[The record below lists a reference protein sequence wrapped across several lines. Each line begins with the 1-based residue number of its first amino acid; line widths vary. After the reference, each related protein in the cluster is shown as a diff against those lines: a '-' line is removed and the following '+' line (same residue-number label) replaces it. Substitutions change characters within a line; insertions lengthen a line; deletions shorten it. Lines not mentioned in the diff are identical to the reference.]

1 MTTKFLTLISI
12 LALSSMSNTLNAQ
25 TPNYLADGSKWRI
38 NSVGLSLTA
47 PCWTQGK
54 YVVEIVG
61 DTMIGAYSYKKMV
74 HHGSITELPINPQ
87 PGVFCNPPTTFS
99 AHYGFVRQEN
109 KKLYSYDGM
118 NLQDTLL
125 YDFDLQVGDT
135 LPQTIINSDTAI
147 TVTAITNFQVG
158 NETRSVFEL
167 STNLG
172 IAEKWMEGIGHNK
185 GLLGH
190 MQPFEFFE
198 SDLICYS
205 RNDTTYYD
213 NGIDGCDLNVGTM
226 ELQANIDLK
235 AYPNPSTD
243 FVTIYSDRLS
253 EIQSIKAID
262 VNGKQQ
268 ELTFALLAKNEA
280 QLNVKNLT
288 TGNFF
293 LRIKL
298 KNGQIAFL
306 QLVKGN

>member
-1 MTTKFLTLISI
+1 MVLFFSGKMVLG
-12 LALSSMSNTLNAQ
+12 Q

-61 DTMIGAYSYKKMV
+61 DSVIGGLTYK
-74 HHGSITELPINPQ
+74 HLIYHGVMSESPINPL
-87 PGVFCNPPTTFS
+87 PGVICNADYTFS
-99 AHYGFVRQEN
+99 NLYGYVRQVG
-109 KKLYSYDGM
+109 KKVYSYDLI
-118 NLQDTLL
+118 NSVDTLL

-280 QLNVKNLT
+280 QLNVKNLA